1 MHEPPETELASN
13 ISGIDPRMDGMA
25 LSQELF
31 VLRPERY

>member
-13 ISGIDPRMDGMA
+13 ISGIDSEDGVA

-31 VLRPERY
+31 V